1 MTNKTAALQVER
13 VNVSFGGLRALN
25 DVYLEIAKNEV
36 VGLIGP
42 NGAGKTTLF
51 NALCGLV
58 TPDSGELHLNGKKH
72 DFPKPFELVDLGIAR
87 TLQGV
92 GLFGDLTVLE
102 NVMIGAQHL
111 AQTGLISAAL
121 GRNRKDE
128 DQIRNKARV
137 ALERVYAGGIAHRR
151 ADTLAY
157 PDTKRVAIARALVSE
172 PKILMLDEPAGG
184 LGAQDIEWMNS
195 LIKNLSVDMSVLLIE
210 HHMDVVMSV
219 CSRLYVLNFGE
230 VIASGDA
237 ETVRLCAAIQQ
248 LWLLILGQETTM
260 SLNVSNLT
268 VHHGAICAVNQVSL
282 AVPTGKLAAVI
293 GANGAGKTTLLRALS
308 GLNHPTHGSIMWK
321 GERIVGMKPEA
332 LVRRGISHVS
342 EGKSV
347 IPELTVRE
355 NLELGAIWR
364 RNAKESKE
372 SIDQVVS
379 IFPRLGERLQQRAD
393 TLSGGERQMLAI
405 GRAIMS
411 KPQLLLLDEPS
422 LGLAPLV
429 IEHIFQTI
437 RDLTTS
443 MNLTVLL
450 VEQNAMGA
458 LKIADLGIVLN
469 LGKVVAINHAQALID
484 DPAVRAAYLGY

>member
-1 MTNKTAALQVER
+1 
-13 VNVSFGGLRALN
+13 
-25 DVYLEIAKNEV
+25 
-36 VGLIGP
+36 
-42 NGAGKTTLF
+42 
-51 NALCGLV
+51 
-58 TPDSGELHLNGKKH
+58 
-72 DFPKPFELVDLGIAR
+72 
-87 TLQGV
+87 
-92 GLFGDLTVLE
+92 
-102 NVMIGAQHL
+102 
-111 AQTGLISAAL
+111 
-121 GRNRKDE
+121 
-128 DQIRNKARV
+128 
-137 ALERVYAGGIAHRR
+137 
-151 ADTLAY
+151 
-157 PDTKRVAIARALVSE
+157 
-172 PKILMLDEPAGG
+172 
-184 LGAQDIEWMNS
+184 
-195 LIKNLSVDMSVLLIE
+195 
-210 HHMDVVMSV
+210 
-219 CSRLYVLNFGE
+219 
-230 VIASGDA
+230 
-237 ETVRLCAAIQQ
+237 
-248 LWLLILGQETTM
+248 M

-268 VHHGAICAVNQVSL
+268 VHHGAICAVNQVSI
-282 AVPTGKLAAVI
+282 AVPTGKLAAII

-308 GLNHPTHGSIMWK
+308 GLNHPTHGSVMWK
-321 GERIVGMKPEA
+321 GEKIVGMKPEV

-379 IFPRLGERLQQRAD
+379 IFPRLGERIQQRAD

-429 IEHIFQTI
+429 VEQIFQTI

-458 LKIADLGIVLN
+458 LRIADLGIVLN
-469 LGKVVAINHAQALID
+469 LGKVVAMNHAQALID

>member
-1 MTNKTAALQVER
+1 
-13 VNVSFGGLRALN
+13 
-25 DVYLEIAKNEV
+25 
-36 VGLIGP
+36 
-42 NGAGKTTLF
+42 
-51 NALCGLV
+51 
-58 TPDSGELHLNGKKH
+58 
-72 DFPKPFELVDLGIAR
+72 
-87 TLQGV
+87 
-92 GLFGDLTVLE
+92 
-102 NVMIGAQHL
+102 
-111 AQTGLISAAL
+111 
-121 GRNRKDE
+121 
-128 DQIRNKARV
+128 
-137 ALERVYAGGIAHRR
+137 
-151 ADTLAY
+151 
-157 PDTKRVAIARALVSE
+157 
-172 PKILMLDEPAGG
+172 
-184 LGAQDIEWMNS
+184 
-195 LIKNLSVDMSVLLIE
+195 
-210 HHMDVVMSV
+210 
-219 CSRLYVLNFGE
+219 
-230 VIASGDA
+230 
-237 ETVRLCAAIQQ
+237 
-248 LWLLILGQETTM
+248 M

-268 VHHGAICAVNQVSL
+268 VHHGAICAVSQVSI
-282 AVPTGKLAAVI
+282 AVPTGKLAAII
-293 GANGAGKTTLLRALS
+293 GANGAGKTTLLRTLS
-308 GLNHPTHGSIMWK
+308 GLKTPTNGSIMWK
-321 GERIVGMKPEA
+321 GEKIAGIKPEV

-429 IEHIFQTI
+429 IEQIFQTI

-469 LGKVVAINHAQALID
+469 LGKVVAMNHAQVLID
-484 DPAVRAAYLGY
+484 DPAVRTAYLGY

>member
-1 MTNKTAALQVER
+1 
-13 VNVSFGGLRALN
+13 
-25 DVYLEIAKNEV
+25 
-36 VGLIGP
+36 
-42 NGAGKTTLF
+42 
-51 NALCGLV
+51 
-58 TPDSGELHLNGKKH
+58 
-72 DFPKPFELVDLGIAR
+72 
-87 TLQGV
+87 
-92 GLFGDLTVLE
+92 
-102 NVMIGAQHL
+102 
-111 AQTGLISAAL
+111 
-121 GRNRKDE
+121 
-128 DQIRNKARV
+128 
-137 ALERVYAGGIAHRR
+137 
-151 ADTLAY
+151 
-157 PDTKRVAIARALVSE
+157 
-172 PKILMLDEPAGG
+172 
-184 LGAQDIEWMNS
+184 
-195 LIKNLSVDMSVLLIE
+195 
-210 HHMDVVMSV
+210 
-219 CSRLYVLNFGE
+219 
-230 VIASGDA
+230 
-237 ETVRLCAAIQQ
+237 
-248 LWLLILGQETTM
+248 M

-268 VHHGAICAVNQVSL
+268 VHHGAFCAINQVSI
-282 AVPTGKLAAVI
+282 AVPTGKLAAII
-293 GANGAGKTTLLRALS
+293 GANGAGKTTLLRTLS
-308 GLNHPTHGSIMWK
+308 GLKTPTNGSIMWK
-321 GERIVGMKPEA
+321 GEKIAGIKPET

-429 IEHIFQTI
+429 IEQIFQTI

-469 LGKVVAINHAQALID
+469 LGKVVAMNHAQALID

>member
-1 MTNKTAALQVER
+1 
-13 VNVSFGGLRALN
+13 
-25 DVYLEIAKNEV
+25 LE
-36 VGLIGP
+36 
-42 NGAGKTTLF
+42 
-51 NALCGLV
+51 
-58 TPDSGELHLNGKKH
+58 
-72 DFPKPFELVDLGIAR
+72 
-87 TLQGV
+87 
-92 GLFGDLTVLE
+92 LE
-102 NVMIGAQHL
+102 A
-111 AQTGLISAAL
+111 
-121 GRNRKDE
+121 
-128 DQIRNKARV
+128 
-137 ALERVYAGGIAHRR
+137 
-151 ADTLAY
+151 
-157 PDTKRVAIARALVSE
+157 
-172 PKILMLDEPAGG
+172 
-184 LGAQDIEWMNS
+184 
-195 LIKNLSVDMSVLLIE
+195 
-210 HHMDVVMSV
+210 
-219 CSRLYVLNFGE
+219 
-230 VIASGDA
+230 
-237 ETVRLCAAIQQ
+237 
-248 LWLLILGQETTM
+248 TM

-268 VHHGAICAVNQVSL
+268 VHHGAICAVNQVSI
-282 AVPTGKLAAVI
+282 AVPTGKLAAII

-308 GLNHPTHGSIMWK
+308 GLNHPTHGSVMWK
-321 GERIVGMKPEA
+321 GEKIVGLKPEV

-379 IFPRLGERLQQRAD
+379 IFPRLGERIQQRAD

-429 IEHIFQTI
+429 VEQIFQTI

-443 MNLTVLL
+443 MNLTILL

-458 LKIADLGIVLN
+458 LRIADLGIVLN